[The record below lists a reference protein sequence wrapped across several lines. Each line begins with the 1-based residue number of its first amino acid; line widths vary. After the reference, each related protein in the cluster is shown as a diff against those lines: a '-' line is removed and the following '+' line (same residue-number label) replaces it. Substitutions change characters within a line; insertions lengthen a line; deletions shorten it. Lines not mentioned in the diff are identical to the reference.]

1 MNRQDILEFI
11 NTVIE
16 EEHGNAVTEEQLLT
30 ECGIDSFGYAI
41 LWTSIE
47 AKYGVGFSKEE
58 SNNIDYKTLTVRNM
72 LDMIENKINET
83 KSI

>member
-1 MNRQDILEFI
+1 MNRQEILEFI
-11 NTVIE
+11 NEIIA
-16 EEHGNAVTEEQLLT
+16 EEHGNAVTEEQLLI

-47 AKYGVGFSKEE
+47 AKYSVGFSKEE

-83 KSI
+83 KII

>member
-1 MNRQDILEFI
+1 MNRQEILEFI
-11 NTVIE
+11 NEIIV
-16 EEHGNAVTEEQLLT
+16 EEHGNAVTEEQLLI

-47 AKYGVGFSKEE
+47 AKYGVVFSKEE

-83 KSI
+83 KII

>member
-1 MNRQDILEFI
+1 MNRQEILEFI
-11 NTVIE
+11 NEIIV
-16 EEHGNAVTEEQLLT
+16 EEHGNAVTEEQLLI

-47 AKYGVGFSKEE
+47 AKYGVVFSKEE
-58 SNNIDYKTLTVRNM
+58 SNNIDYTTLTVRNM

-83 KSI
+83 KII